1 MIFDIYIYIYVYVCV
16 WGLSCVCVCVA
27 SDIYI
32 HTSIYIYTYMHT
44 YIHTYVDCRPDA
56 GACSVLE
63 YLQEHQ
69 PGYHYGTCS
78 DDLAPVVFIRACEH
92 PK

>member
-1 MIFDIYIYIYVYVCV
+1 VCV
-16 WGLSCVCVCVA
+16 GPILCVCCIHINIHTYINIH
-27 SDIYI
+27 IYI
-32 HTSIYIYTYMHT
+32 HIYA
-44 YIHTYVDCRPDA
+44 DCRPDA

-63 YLQEHQ
+63 YLQGHQ
-69 PGYHYGTCS
+69 PGYGTCS

>member
-1 MIFDIYIYIYVYVCV
+1 MGPILCV
-16 WGLSCVCVCVA
+16 WVA

-32 HTSIYIYTYMHT
+32 HTSIYIYIYIHAYIHT

>member
-1 MIFDIYIYIYVYVCV
+1 MIFDIYIYICICVCV
-16 WGLSCVCVCVA
+16 GPILCVCVA

-32 HTSIYIYTYMHT
+32 HTSIYIYIHTCMHT

>member
-1 MIFDIYIYIYVYVCV
+1 MFPFLSEGFKVGSPPLSDTPKYLSGKRKLSVEYTYIYIH
-16 WGLSCVCVCVA
+16 
-27 SDIYI
+27 IYA
-32 HTSIYIYTYMHT
+32 
-44 YIHTYVDCRPDA
+44 DCRPDA

-63 YLQEHQ
+63 YLQGHQ
-69 PGYHYGTCS
+69 PGYGTCS

>member
-1 MIFDIYIYIYVYVCV
+1 MIFDIYIYVYVCV
-16 WGLSCVCVCVA
+16 WGLSCVCVA

-32 HTSIYIYTYMHT
+32 HTSIYIYIHTYIHA

>member
-1 MIFDIYIYIYVYVCV
+1 MCV
-16 WGLSCVCVCVA
+16 GPILCVCVA

-32 HTSIYIYTYMHT
+32 HTSIYIYIYIHA

>member
-1 MIFDIYIYIYVYVCV
+1 MYMCVC
-16 WGLSCVCVCVA
+16 GAYLVCVCVLHLIFTYIHQY
-27 SDIYI
+27 IYI
-32 HTSIYIYTYMHT
+32 HTYIHA

>member
-1 MIFDIYIYIYVYVCV
+1 MCVC
-16 WGLSCVCVCVA
+16 GAYLVCVCVA

-32 HTSIYIYTYMHT
+32 HTSIYIYIYIHACIHT

-56 GACSVLE
+56 VACSVLE